1 MRDDG
6 TENGEIA
13 AIFCD
18 ISDCTTKINELHGS
32 QVIQTQALKQQ
43 REQLWQMLQNLKAKA
58 DQYETDY
65 KLQTWIE
72 IDNLIDNNISDFLSV
87 ANSAD
92 LVAMLQEIQSGVAE
106 LKNTNP
112 DIQKL
117 VDQLET
123 ATAGTILRVES
134 AG

>member
-13 AIFCD
+13 GILCD
-18 ISDCTTKINELHGS
+18 IADCKTKINELHGS

-92 LVAMLQEIQSGVAE
+92 LEAMLQEIQSGVAE
-106 LKNTNP
+106 LQNTNP
-112 DIQKL
+112 DITQL
-117 VDQLET
+117 VDQLEA
-123 ATAGTILRVES
+123 ATAGNSLRLES
-134 AG
+134 EG